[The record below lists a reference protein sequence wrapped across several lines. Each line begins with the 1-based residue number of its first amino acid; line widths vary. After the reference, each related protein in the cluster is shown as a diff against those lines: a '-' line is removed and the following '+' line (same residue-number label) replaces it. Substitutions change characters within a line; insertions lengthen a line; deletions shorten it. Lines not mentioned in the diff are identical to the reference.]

1 MNLVPSGLTAE
12 QVEEAKRNA
21 TPAET
26 PVEEYTG
33 PYWKTRLINE
43 RPDEEVPV
51 RSATGRVI
59 MVIPPK
65 REIIICI
72 WDPSNL
78 YAPLE
83 KVVWE
88 KGGKISTTRR
98 SGFDDPVDK
107 APFSILLD
115 NRDGS
120 ESESLRINDQYVEV
134 IKGIPRRVAVDIRID
149 PLAVYKAVRWVR
161 KTVKEPAPGNK
172 NYLITRHIIEKILVP
187 RKKSEIKA
195 IKKLLEAE
203 AVETARK
210 DAERRFHGVEGV
222 EETDDGAEVQSPDI
236 EG

>member
-12 QVEEAKRNA
+12 QIEEAKRNA
-21 TPAET
+21 TPVEP

-51 RSATGRVI
+51 RSSTGRVI
-59 MVIPPK
+59 MVLPPK
-65 REIIICI
+65 KEIVICI
-72 WDPSNL
+72 WDPSNI

-98 SGFDDPVDK
+98 SGFEDPVDQ

-115 NRDGS
+115 NRDGA
-120 ESESLRINDQYVEV
+120 ESESIKISDQYVEV

-149 PLAVYKAVRWVR
+149 PLAIYKAVQWVK
-161 KTVKEPAPGNK
+161 KTVKEPIPGNK
-172 NYLITRHIIEKILVP
+172 NYLITRQIIEKILVP

-210 DAERRFHGVEGV
+210 DAERRFNGVEGGPEEAV
-222 EETDDGAEVQSPDI
+222 EEA
-236 EG
+236 